1 MERKDIIW
9 QAFIGKNPTND
20 ELYRIIYNA
29 PEEYKAKAREIQ
41 EIRDK
46 NKDELLKLML
56 KE

>member
-1 MERKDIIW
+1 LK
-9 QAFIGKNPTND
+9 QNPTND
-20 ELYRIIYNA
+20 ELRWIIYNA